1 MTVRFAPGSGPRT
14 LLLSSTFAQ
23 SLQIESI
30 QPQPSR
36 VEAVPEGQIM
46 HFDAAAGPTQVVLH
60 LRPQHSGLARYR
72 ARLGGGVAEDLSPL
86 ILPSER
92 AMDSV
97 LRGAAAYATP
107 LFYRRLSGPRPR

>member
-23 SLQIESI
+23 SFQIESI

-46 HFDAAAGPTQVVLH
+46 HFDAADGPTPVVLH

-72 ARLGGGVAEDLSPL
+72 ASLGGGVAADRSTL

-92 AMDSV
+92 ARDSV
-97 LRGAAAYATP
+97 LPVADVSAI
-107 LFYRRLSGPRPR
+107 LLVILRLSGARP